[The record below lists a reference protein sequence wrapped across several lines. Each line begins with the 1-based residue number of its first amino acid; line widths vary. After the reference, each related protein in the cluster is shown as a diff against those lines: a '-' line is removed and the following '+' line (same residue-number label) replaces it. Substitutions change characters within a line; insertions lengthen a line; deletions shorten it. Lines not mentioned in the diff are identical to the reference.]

1 MTRKESALAHVIASS
16 DYHPRFAG
24 WLFAHWDI
32 YEEFERMSLSSIRRG
47 RMRLSAK
54 LIFEL
59 IRWNSEVR
67 EEGGP
72 YKINNVFS
80 ASCAR
85 LFEHLNP
92 QHAGHFETRKR
103 RVAA

>member
-1 MTRKESALAHVIASS
+1 MKTAFFSMNQEQEYRDTSERNARSMPALFSQT
-16 DYHPRFAG
+16 FTC
-24 WLFAHWDI
+24 
-32 YEEFERMSLSSIRRG
+32 
-47 RMRLSAK
+47 
-54 LIFEL
+54 
-59 IRWNSEVR
+59 NSEVR
-67 EEGGP
+67 EEGEP
-72 YKINNVFS
+72 YKINNVYS